1 MQKYINLHI
10 FITLSLLV
18 KKIVFQFFT
27 LNKTLYLFDSNFTEN
42 LSSEF
47 GSCYTL
53 NSADHEDSRGGLKIA
68 RPGLYY
74 GKYFKGCF
82 SNGIN

>member
-1 MQKYINLHI
+1 MQKYIHHFMSTSKDNILSGVQH
-10 FITLSLLV
+10 TLLS
-18 KKIVFQFFT
+18 
-27 LNKTLYLFDSNFTEN
+27 KTIYLFDSNFTEN

-82 SNGIN
+82 SNGTY